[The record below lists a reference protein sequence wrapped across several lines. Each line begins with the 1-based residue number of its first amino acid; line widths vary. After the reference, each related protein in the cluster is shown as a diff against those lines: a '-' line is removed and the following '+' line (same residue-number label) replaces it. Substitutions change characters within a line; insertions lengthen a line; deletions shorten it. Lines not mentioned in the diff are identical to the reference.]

1 MQIRQYS
8 IQRGLLI
15 QQKRNF
21 HFQGIPY
28 NVLKTT
34 HHMQFYK

>member
-1 MQIRQYS
+1 MQITQYS

-15 QQKRNF
+15 QQKRNL

>member
-1 MQIRQYS
+1 MQIRHYS

-21 HFQGIPY
+21 HFQGMAY

-34 HHMQFYK
+34 DHMQFYK